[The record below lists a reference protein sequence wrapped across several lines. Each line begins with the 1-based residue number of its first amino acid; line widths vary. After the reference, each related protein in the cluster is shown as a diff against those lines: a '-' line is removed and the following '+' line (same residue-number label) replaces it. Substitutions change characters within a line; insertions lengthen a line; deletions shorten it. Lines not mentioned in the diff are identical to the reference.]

1 MECMECLNEAAKKK
15 KKKKKGHFQYMRGG
29 YAKNASGT
37 KSLDSRYAHYVSN
50 GDVIETNI

>member
-15 KKKKKGHFQYMRGG
+15 KKKGHIQYIRGG
-29 YAKNASGT
+29 YAKNATGT

-50 GDVIETNI
+50 GDVIQTNI